1 MEEWKDYLNLD
12 VSEDE
17 MEVGLTLRS
26 GEYDDYPTVQ
36 DLRTYMQ
43 EQGIVY
49 GILDDALNRMCE
61 YKIVDNEV
69 FVAQGT
75 KPVQGKDGYYSYTF
89 NTNPDKKPRLNE
101 DGSVDYRNLNLIQC
115 VEEGDLLAKYFEKVD
130 GIPGRTVKGKELMP
144 AVVKNLL
151 PLRGKGFTVTED
163 RIEYYAAFDGK
174 VEVSNG
180 VLTVLKISTIPGD
193 VDLSVG
199 NLDVKGDLE
208 ILGNVRAGMIVKA
221 KGNITVKGL
230 VEAAEIEAGKDV
242 LIKGGVLGGG
252 KARIQGG
259 GNVYAQFI
267 ENAAIKCGNCVQA
280 DSIVNSIVEAYN
292 DVNIFGKTSAIIGGM
307 ITANRV
313 IRTKYIGSSAQ
324 VLTRLHVGIEAS
336 TLAEIQQKELRFAE
350 NEKEL
355 DKIEKAMKMLKASPD
370 CSSEMLMLLTRTKIE
385 KTTESHNLKAEIT
398 HLLDRVELAK
408 RAMII
413 AEEMA
418 YQGTI
423 VNIDGLNMRLNDDF
437 EKIVF
442 VHKGD
447 HVLTKLYV
455 EEDFKNLYV

>member
-1 MEEWKDYLNLD
+1 MSKIFCRFEGK
-12 VSEDE
+12 VS
-17 MEVGLTLRS
+17 
-26 GEYDDYPTVQ
+26 Q
-36 DLRTYMQ
+36 
-43 EQGIVY
+43 
-49 GILDDALNRMCE
+49 
-61 YKIVDNEV
+61 
-69 FVAQGT
+69 
-75 KPVQGKDGYYSYTF
+75 
-89 NTNPDKKPRLNE
+89 
-101 DGSVDYRNLNLIQC
+101 
-115 VEEGDLLAKYFEKVD
+115 
-130 GIPGRTVKGKELMP
+130 
-144 AVVKNLL
+144 
-151 PLRGKGFTVTED
+151 D

-355 DKIEKAMKMLKASPD
+355 DKIEKAMKMN
-370 CSSEMLMLLTRTKIE
+370 
-385 KTTESHNLKAEIT
+385 TTIFVIFRYQNVPEPMTLNGDTL
-398 HLLDRVELAK
+398 
-408 RAMII
+408 II
-413 AEEMA
+413 PFGHTAP
-418 YQGTI
+418 G
-423 VNIDGLNMRLNDDF
+423 
-437 EKIVF
+437 F
-442 VHKGD
+442 VVPKFVVPTNGF
-447 HVLTKLYV
+447 T
-455 EEDFKNLYV
+455 